1 MPKTSSLAPVLAALT
16 LGAVALAACSSVSEN
31 AAAPT
36 STFAAT
42 LSGDVNQTSAP
53 AGITPLGETNME
65 RKTERP
71 QAPSKLVV
79 TDVRVGKHDG
89 FERVVF
95 EFTGDGSPGWFI
107 DYDDK
112 PTQQG
117 SGNPITYKGSTAL
130 NVNIDGTV
138 YPFEMDMPDP
148 HIGTTEGTS
157 ESGGFITQVISSG
170 TFEGRSQF
178 VVGMNTRHPYSVQVL
193 RGPTRLVIDVL
204 AAT

>member
-42 LSGDVNQTSAP
+42 LSGGVNQTSVP

-95 EFTGDGSPGWFI
+95 EFTGDGSPA
-107 DYDDK
+107 
-112 PTQQG
+112 G
-117 SGNPITYKGSTAL
+117 SSTTTTNQPSRAPATPSHTRAL
-130 NVNIDGTV
+130 
-138 YPFEMDMPDP
+138 P
-148 HIGTTEGTS
+148 
-157 ESGGFITQVISSG
+157 
-170 TFEGRSQF
+170 R
-178 VVGMNTRHPYSVQVL
+178 
-193 RGPTRLVIDVL
+193 
-204 AAT
+204 